1 MEYMDF
7 GLDEFQQKAAEL
19 YKKFE
24 ALNRKTRN
32 ELAEKVITEAA
43 QIFLAE
49 QKRLLAASPNPE
61 YCKFADWLSVWTYKN
76 KNGWRVEVGYTTE
89 VIKDHIEVLI
99 TEFGRPGARGL
110 KKGGKDT
117 LGRKIGKVEPYSHI
131 RASMFLKKEEV
142 MAEVQRRWEE
152 EILKAWN
159 GT

>member
-7 GLDEFQQKAAEL
+7 GLDEFQRKAADLYEKFKEL
-19 YKKFE
+19 DQKQQDK
-24 ALNRKTRN
+24 
-32 ELAEKVITEAA
+32 LANDVITEAA

-49 QKRLLAASPNPE
+49 QKRLLAASPNPA
-61 YCKFADWLSVWTYKN
+61 YHKFAEWLSVWTYKN
-76 KNGWRVEVGYTTE
+76 KNGWRVQVGYTTE
-89 VIKDHIEVLI
+89 VINEHIEVLI

-117 LGRKIGKVEPYSHI
+117 LGRKIGKVESYSHI

-159 GT
+159 ST